1 MVRNSC
7 SRKKHFGYVVLSLAC
22 LYGKKT
28 QRAVGGAEMYVRK
41 AKIDNEVW
49 EEREGTGW
57 QNGVWN

>member
-1 MVRNSC
+1 M
-7 SRKKHFGYVVLSLAC
+7 
-22 LYGKKT
+22 GKKT